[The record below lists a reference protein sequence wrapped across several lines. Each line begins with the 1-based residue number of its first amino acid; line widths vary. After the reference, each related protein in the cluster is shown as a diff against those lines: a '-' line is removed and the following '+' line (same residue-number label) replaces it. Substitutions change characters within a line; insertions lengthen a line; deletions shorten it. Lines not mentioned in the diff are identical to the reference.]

1 MELTKMNNIETTFT
15 FRNTES
21 TEALKTHAIDKLD
34 RVKKYLISTADAHCI
49 FKVEGARHTAEIT
62 LNIRGG
68 RFVGHD
74 TSNDM
79 YTSIDGAVDKIVKQ
93 LSRIK
98 DRVKYHKTR

>member
-1 MELTKMNNIETTFT
+1 MNNIETTFT

-21 TEALKTHAIDKLD
+21 TEALRGHTEDKLEKI
-34 RVKKYLISTADAHCI
+34 KKHLISTADAHCI

-62 LNIRGG
+62 LNSTGG
-68 RFVGHD
+68 RFVGHE

-98 DRVKYHKTR
+98 ERVKYHKTQ